1 MMQESQAVENAT
13 TSSDQQL
20 PSLPPPPPPPPSSLP
35 ADRQQPR
42 GLFTAEMLT
51 SALQGSNTSS
61 PISDPPT
68 YSAEQSTSP
77 PARFSHDDLQGALEG
92 ALRTS
97 TTGSHQH
104 SHYHRRSG
112 YEASRRVGQ
121 SLRRE
126 DGYEFRRERQER
138 RERYAP
144 HRRERESPR
153 RPNELSSDV
162 RAQLAQTYQ
171 TEVYAVCNYTVL

>member
-1 MMQESQAVENAT
+1 
-13 TSSDQQL
+13 
-20 PSLPPPPPPPPSSLP
+20 
-35 ADRQQPR
+35 
-42 GLFTAEMLT
+42 MLT

-104 SHYHRRSG
+104 GHHHRRSG
-112 YEASRRVGQ
+112 QVASRRAGQ
-121 SLRRE
+121 SSRRE
-126 DGYEFRRERQER
+126 DASEFRRERHER
-138 RERYAP
+138 RERYTP
-144 HRRERESPR
+144 HRRERELPR
-153 RPNELSSDV
+153 RPEIPVSHFKL
-162 RAQLAQTYQ
+162 LK
-171 TEVYAVCNYTVL
+171 